1 MSVKQ
6 KHLVSLFIAASLS
19 SFHVVAQDV
28 IESMDEES
36 VRVTAPSARD
46 IEGFDPEQDVEI
58 DDSKPALREAEAFY
72 ISPDRQDG
80 GSLDV
85 IEKIIKIDTPRNED
99 ALYDM
104 TEIDNKAVNPTI
116 QPTNTK
122 ETFNSQPSG
131 NITVYDP
138 KLAAY
143 QKKKKKKPFENQAPI
158 ADVTKPFIETQI
170 VLQNNETLAAPKPV
184 EDNIKKLTVQRVQ

>member
-1 MSVKQ
+1 VKQ

>member
-1 MSVKQ
+1 MKQ
-6 KHLVSLFIAASLS
+6 THLVSLFIAASLS
-19 SFHVVAQDV
+19 SFHAVAQDV

-36 VRVTAPSARD
+36 VRVTAPSSRD
-46 IEGFDPEQDVEI
+46 IEGIDPEQDTEV
-58 DDSKPALREAEAFY
+58 DNPVLREAEAFY
-72 ISPDRQDG
+72 LSPNGRDG

-85 IEKIIKIDTPRNED
+85 IERIIKIDTPRHED
-99 ALYDM
+99 GLYDM

-138 KLAAY
+138 KLAIY
-143 QKKKKKKPFENQAPI
+143 QKKKKKPFENQASI
-158 ADVTKPFIETQI
+158 STVTKPFIETHM
-170 VLQNNETLAAPKPV
+170 VLQNNDALAAPKPV
-184 EDNIKKLTVQRVQ
+184 EDNIKKLTLHHVNDGF